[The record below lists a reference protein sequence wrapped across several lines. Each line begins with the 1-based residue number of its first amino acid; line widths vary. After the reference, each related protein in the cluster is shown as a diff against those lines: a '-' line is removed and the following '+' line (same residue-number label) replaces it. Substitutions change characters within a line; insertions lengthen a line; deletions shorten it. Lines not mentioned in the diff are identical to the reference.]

1 MGRFFS
7 NFDFS
12 PSKIARNRPIVP
24 RILTFFPRKSREIG
38 RFFRE
43 FAPENPA
50 KFCFF
55 FREISEA
62 LITRFSF
69 PLFRMIHYHSLL
81 TKVSHGKRKMIGKRQ
96 TSAGLRRILL
106 CSHRPRLWSKL
117 PGFQNWFRLRW
128 NVRALKKVVIARTG
142 SASCIA
148 RD

>member
-1 MGRFFS
+1 MGRFFW

-62 LITRFSF
+62 LI
-69 PLFRMIHYHSLL
+69 
-81 TKVSHGKRKMIGKRQ
+81 
-96 TSAGLRRILL
+96 
-106 CSHRPRLWSKL
+106 
-117 PGFQNWFRLRW
+117 
-128 NVRALKKVVIARTG
+128 
-142 SASCIA
+142 
-148 RD
+148 